1 MSHPVRCD
9 NTITSQQ
16 VVIVGSGQ
24 GGLQVAASLRDMGFD
39 GAVTIVGEEAGLPYQ
54 RPPLSKA
61 FLTGKVQEE
70 QLLLRPA
77 SFFESRNIS
86 LMAPERVQAIARDS
100 SEVAL
105 QSGGCL
111 RYAHMV
117 LATGARARPVKVP
130 GAEQQGVVLLRGL
143 ADAIQVRAR
152 LQSAQRIVII
162 GAGFIGLE
170 IAAIAAAMGIKTDV
184 LDFAERGLTRAV
196 SAFCADFLAT
206 AHATAS
212 VRFHFS
218 TAVSHISGNSGIATG
233 VISTDGRY
241 FAADMVLVG
250 IGVEPNAEL
259 AQEADLEV
267 SNGIVVDRH
276 LQTADPAI
284 SAIGDCALYPSAFF
298 PHPMRIESVQN
309 AVDQAR
315 CVAARIAGKPATYH
329 NVPWFWSDQGAY
341 TLQIAGVASADDQAV
356 LRGDMSTGKFS
367 VFRFHN
373 EHLTSVESIN
383 RPADHLAARKLI
395 ETGILLSHEQAAD
408 DSFKLNQLA
417 A

>member
-1 MSHPVRCD
+1 M
-9 NTITSQQ
+9 TSQQ

-24 GGLQVAASLRDMGFD
+24 GGFQVAASLRDMGFD
-39 GAVTIVGEEAGLPYQ
+39 GHVTIVGEESGLPYQ

-61 FLTGKVQEE
+61 FLTGQMQHEH
-70 QLLLRPA
+70 LLLRPA
-77 SFFESRNIS
+77 SFFESRKIS
-86 LMAPERVQAIARDS
+86 LIAPERVQAIARDKR
-100 SEVAL
+100 EVVL
-105 QSGGCL
+105 QSGRCFHYDHL
-111 RYAHMV
+111 V

-130 GAEQQGVVLLRGL
+130 GAEQQRVVLLRGL
-143 ADAIQVRAR
+143 ADAIQVRAW
-152 LQSAQRIVII
+152 LQRAQRIVII

-170 IAAIAAAMGIKTDV
+170 IAAIAAAMGIETDV
-184 LDFAERGLTRAV
+184 LDFAERGLKRSV

-206 AHATAS
+206 AHATAG

-218 TAVSHISGNSGIATG
+218 TAIAHISGSDGIATG
-233 VISTDGRY
+233 VVSADGRH

-250 IGVEPNAEL
+250 IGVEPNTEL
-259 AQEADLEV
+259 AQEAGLEV
-267 SNGIVVDRH
+267 SNGIVVDCH

-298 PHPMRIESVQN
+298 PRPMRIESVQN

-315 CVAARIAGKPATYH
+315 CVASRIAGKPASYH
-329 NVPWFWSDQGAY
+329 KVPWFWSDQGAY
-341 TLQIAGVASADDQAV
+341 KLQIAGVASEADQAV

-373 EHLTSVESIN
+373 GRLTAVESIN
-383 RPADHLAARKLI
+383 RPGDHLAARKLI
-395 ETGILLSHEQAAD
+395 EAGTLLSHEQAAD
-408 DSFKLNQLA
+408 DNFKLNQRA